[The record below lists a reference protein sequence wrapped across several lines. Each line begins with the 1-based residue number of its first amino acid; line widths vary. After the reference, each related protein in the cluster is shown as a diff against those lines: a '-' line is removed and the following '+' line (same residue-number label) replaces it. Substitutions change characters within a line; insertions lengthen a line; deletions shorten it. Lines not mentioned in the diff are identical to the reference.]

1 RNDNNNAAAISYT
14 QYRFRQRV
22 LASGIQ
28 IRTRLIEY
36 DRDGIAINRSG
47 QSNTL
52 TLPGRKGEPPLA
64 DLCAVSIR
72 KREDEIMRARSS
84 SSFKDGPWGLLRIK
98 ARYIDCD
105 AAVEQLDVLRKIPDM
120 PT

>member
-1 RNDNNNAAAISYT
+1 
-14 QYRFRQRV
+14 
-22 LASGIQ
+22 
-28 IRTRLIEY
+28 
-36 DRDGIAINRSG
+36 
-47 QSNTL
+47 NTL
-52 TLPGRKGEPPLA
+52 TLPSRKGEPPLA

-84 SSFKDGPWGLLRIK
+84 SSFKDGLWGRLRIK

-120 PT
+120 PTKRLRAPLLERSIIKVDPTAKLGPNSDQSPGQRRFSRTARSND